1 MNFVKMKICWVSQLS
16 LQKTLAR
23 IYRELAVSLLS
34 ARPSTRFRTVQ
45 AALADGDGPASSH
58 LCLGGSKDSARER
71 LLCFCSAV
79 SALDFC

>member
-34 ARPSTRFRTVQ
+34 ARP
-45 AALADGDGPASSH
+45 P
-58 LCLGGSKDSARER
+58 DSALCRQLWPTATGP
-71 LLCFCSAV
+71 LLLIFAWAAAKTARV
-79 SALDFC
+79 SGSCAFARQSQL